1 MSTKQCF
8 LPDSS
13 ARCQVAAPSSDL
25 LIEGSSP
32 HSQGCFA
39 DLLYHSCREALW
51 EALNVISSGRFSF
64 FSLSH
69 KLETFELLLE
79 LGQNAKGKL
88 FQVAF
93 VVPDQGRNLVFN
105 PKKEIWMPVTAAPE
119 NAQGE
124 ETALQRLGAPVAV
137 T

>member
-1 MSTKQCF
+1 M
-8 LPDSS
+8 
-13 ARCQVAAPSSDL
+13 A
-25 LIEGSSP
+25 
-32 HSQGCFA
+32 
-39 DLLYHSCREALW
+39 
-51 EALNVISSGRFSF
+51 RFSF

-69 KLETFELLLE
+69 KLETFELLLA

-93 VVPDQGRNLVFN
+93 VVLDQGRNLVFN

-119 NAQGE
+119 KAQGE
-124 ETALQRLGAPVAV
+124 ETALQWLGAPVAV